1 MFTPKNIEFKT
12 SLIKKVLGVQCC
24 AYACKCAPHPK
35 KKGLCHKHYSIYRR
49 ILDPVYDRYKN
60 FKHNALR
67 RKKEFT
73 ITLEEFR
80 NFCEITGYIIEK
92 GKRGRNCTIDRI
104 DNRYGYHIWNI
115 QIKSNKANIAKYYNE
130 DRHMTDLPKEHEDYL
145 PF

>member
-1 MFTPKNIEFKT
+1 MFVPKNLEFKI
-12 SLIKKVLGVQCC
+12 SLIKKLLGIHCC
-24 AYACKCAPHPK
+24 AYACKNSPHPK
-35 KKGLCHKHYSIYRR
+35 KRGLCHKHYGILRR
-49 ILDPVYDRYKN
+49 MLDPVYARYVN

-67 RKKEFT
+67 RHKDFT

-80 NFCEITGYIIEK
+80 DFCERTGYIIEK

-115 QIKSNKANIAKYYNE
+115 QIKSAKANTMKYHNV
-130 DRHMTDLPKEHEDYL
+130 DKHMTELPEEHEDYL